1 MSIEKQIFTYLLK
14 TGKVC
19 LEGIGGFICEEI
31 PAHFNADTQ
40 TFIPSTFKV
49 YFSENLKC
57 NNTEFL
63 FFLSELNSI
72 SFQEAKKLID
82 SFIIAV
88 RNSLK
93 EYKKVSLD
101 IIGTLSQVG
110 EHIEYMPSEFVKE
123 IERFGFEELPVYSG
137 QLKQRRLKI
146 SHPVKN
152 TTARKYIA
160 AASLIISLLLMPT
173 KPHNTNEASLADSFN
188 LHNRVYTDNLQP
200 SQKQM
205 LNGIEKTF
213 NIKNA
218 LYPEIKKEKTEQE
231 ATQPTKTTVEK
242 DTIKQVIPQTTLQ
255 TTVKKEPTQQKQAKS
270 SHNKKYYGIVLGAF
284 SNRDNAYKF
293 KAQHDDDTLDL
304 QIKYVKGL
312 YRVIAGRF
320 ESKKDALN
328 FRKQLSSKGLNGWLT
343 KI

>member
-14 TGKVC
+14 NGKIC
-19 LEGIGGFICEEI
+19 LEGVGGFICEEI
-31 PAHFNADTQ
+31 PAYFNPDTQ

-63 FFLSELNSI
+63 FFLSEVNSI

-82 SFIIAV
+82 SFTLSV

-93 EYKKVSLD
+93 EYKKVSLE
-101 IIGTLSQVG
+101 IIGTLSYAEG
-110 EHIEYMPSEFVKE
+110 HIDYIPSEFIKE
-123 IERFGFEELPVYSG
+123 AERFGFEELPAYSV
-137 QLKQRRLKI
+137 QVKQRKLKI

-152 TTARKYIA
+152 TAARKYIA

-173 KPHNTNEASLADSFN
+173 KPYHTNKASLADSFK

-213 NIKNA
+213 DIKKA
-218 LYPEIKKEKTEQE
+218 LYPLTEQ
-231 ATQPTKTTVEK
+231 ATIQPIETTANK
-242 DTIKQVIPQTTLQ
+242 DTVKQVIPQATLQ
-255 TTVKKEPTQQKQAKS
+255 TTVKEKPTQQKQEKTS
-270 SHNKKYYGIVLGAF
+270 QYYGIVLGAF

-293 KAQHDDDTLDL
+293 KAQHDDSLDL

-312 YRVIAGRF
+312 YRVIAGEF
-320 ESKKDALN
+320 ETKKEALS
-328 FRKQLSSKGLNGWLT
+328 FRKQLVSRGLSGWLT

>member
-14 TGKVC
+14 NGKVC

-31 PAHFNADTQ
+31 PAYFNADTQ

-63 FFLSELNSI
+63 FFLSEVNSI

-82 SFIIAV
+82 SFTLSV
-88 RNSLK
+88 KNSLK
-93 EYKKVSLD
+93 EYKKASLE
-101 IIGTLSQVG
+101 IIGTLSSAKG
-110 EHIEYMPSEFVKE
+110 YIEYIPSGFVKE
-123 IERFGFEELPVYSG
+123 IERFGFEELPTYSG

-173 KPHNTNEASLADSFN
+173 KPYNTNEASLADSFK

-200 SQKQM
+200 PQKQM

-213 NIKNA
+213 DIKNA
-218 LYPEIKKEKTEQE
+218 LYPQITKGKPEQE
-231 ATQPTKTTVEK
+231 TTKPTEITINK
-242 DTIKQVIPQTTLQ
+242 DTTKQVILQ
-255 TTVKKEPTQQKQAKS
+255 TKLQTSVVNKESTRQKQEKTS
-270 SHNKKYYGIVLGAF
+270 PNKKYYGIVLGAF

-293 KAQHDDDTLDL
+293 KAQHDDTLDL

-312 YRVIAGRF
+312 YRVITGRF
-320 ESKKDALN
+320 ENKKDALS
-328 FRKQLSSKGLNGWLT
+328 FRKQLISKGMEGWLT